1 MPSLL
6 YRFGLLLLL
15 VCCSGQVLSPR
26 QLQSRAVTPNL
37 ANVRVAHWEELFRN
51 LRRIKKLVVLKLSGG
66 PALDELKAM
75 LRRRIE
81 EDGVD
86 HFALSVA
93 LNEIKP
99 CSATATEAG
108 ILLWECSLSAY
119 SALQPFSPTVA
130 FAILVDNPLEN
141 AVKRF
146 YSAHETDHMK
156 RHVPI
161 SKYFRAQT
169 KGTFSEEHLQHI
181 RAFVVGGKDFL
192 KGNKK
197 YEQYHDLGNPQF
209 RRMAADPQKALDVV
223 RAMKMVVTSSDDF
236 DAFVLMLRRRMGWP
250 LRQVL
255 YQPLLAPSHPTA
267 ADWPSVYIKALNN
280 TPKVRSDWVFYAGA
294 MEIAADQRRAFGS
307 GKFMSQL
314 DEFGALRQ
322 ELVRKCDRPDSG
334 PLLTCMI
341 STYDRCVIPEG
352 RTNRNVRTCGNL
364 LRAIGDGDTS
374 FNSLN

>member
-1 MPSLL
+1 
-6 YRFGLLLLL
+6 
-15 VCCSGQVLSPR
+15 
-26 QLQSRAVTPNL
+26 
-37 ANVRVAHWEELFRN
+37 
-51 LRRIKKLVVLKLSGG
+51 
-66 PALDELKAM
+66 
-75 LRRRIE
+75 
-81 EDGVD
+81 
-86 HFALSVA
+86 